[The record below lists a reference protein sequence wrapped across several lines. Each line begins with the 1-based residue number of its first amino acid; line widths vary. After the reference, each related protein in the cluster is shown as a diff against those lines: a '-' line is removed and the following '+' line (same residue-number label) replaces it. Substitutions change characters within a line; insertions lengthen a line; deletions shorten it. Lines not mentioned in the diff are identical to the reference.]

1 MLEVHSNKTAPCENP
16 HRMGRTRKSPSR
28 ELIRFSWLISQLEA
42 AGMGQVEIA
51 KATGIKI
58 SYLNQIK
65 QYEKYGKTGVG
76 AETVRLAMTGLKIDP
91 SYFFDD
97 YEGEKSHRLFPLSA
111 KRDEKRVSAIETAL
125 ATADRERANQ
135 AVEIAKLKADAVA
148 RAQEMAEMRAEL
160 RRALGAKIA
169 AAPAPASSRKARG
182 N

>member
-16 HRMGRTRKSPSR
+16 PRMGRTRKAPSR

-42 AGMGQVEIA
+42 AGMGQMEIA

-97 YEGEKSHRLFPLSA
+97 YE
-111 KRDEKRVSAIETAL
+111 DEKRVSAIEASLAL
-125 ATADRERANQ
+125 ADRERADQ
-135 AVEIAKLKADAVA
+135 AVEIAKLKAAMIGRD
-148 RAQEMAEMRAEL
+148 QEVAEMRAEL
-160 RRALGAKIA
+160 RRALGKVTVT
-169 AAPAPASSRKARG
+169 PTPASSRKARSS
-182 N
+182 